1 MKIFITIIRTLVGVL
16 FIFSGLVKANDPL
29 GLSYKMQE
37 FFDVWKV
44 YFLNKYTLSFSIAII
59 SFEIVAGI
67 AILLGWQKKIFLWCI
82 LLLTLFFAFL
92 TGYAVFSNKIKTCGC
107 FGDCI
112 PLTAKQ
118 SFIKDLILFALV
130 LLLLAYK
137 RYLNTLFKAFIS
149 MLVLIIT
156 LASSLFLQWYVL
168 RHLPIV
174 DCLPYKKGNHL
185 PTLMQPPLGSFS
197 DSSVITFVY
206 TKNGKEIEFTADQF
220 PQDFN
225 DRVYH
230 FEKRYD
236 KLIRKGNAEPVIQD
250 FSLNSSTSGVD
261 STNEILRYPG
271 NTLILFVE
279 NIDDN
284 SLWINDI
291 KELYDL
297 LNRRSGWLFII
308 ASNNTKQVLDLI
320 SQKIHVQIP
329 LFNCD
334 ATVIKTIARANP
346 TLYLLQ
352 QGFVINKWSYVDF
365 NEAIK
370 NIKTSIRK
378 NPS

>member
-1 MKIFITIIRTLVGVL
+1 MKIFITTIRTLVGIL

-29 GLSYKMQE
+29 GLSYKIQE

-67 AILLGWQKKIFLWCI
+67 AVLLGWQKKIFLWCI

-112 PLTAKQ
+112 PLTAQQ
-118 SFIKDLILFALV
+118 SFIKDLILLALV

-137 RYLNTLFKAFIS
+137 RYLSPLFKAFIS
-149 MLVLIIT
+149 MLVVIIT
-156 LASSLFLQWYVL
+156 LASSLFFQWYVL

-185 PTLMQPPLGSFS
+185 PTLMQPPLGSVS

-206 TKNGKEIEFTADQF
+206 TKNGKEIEFTANQF

-230 FEKRYD
+230 FKKRYD

-250 FSLNSSTSGVD
+250 FSLNSSISGVD
-261 STNEILRYPG
+261 STNEILRYSG

-352 QGFVINKWSYVDF
+352 KGFVINKWSYVDF

-378 NPS
+378 NSY